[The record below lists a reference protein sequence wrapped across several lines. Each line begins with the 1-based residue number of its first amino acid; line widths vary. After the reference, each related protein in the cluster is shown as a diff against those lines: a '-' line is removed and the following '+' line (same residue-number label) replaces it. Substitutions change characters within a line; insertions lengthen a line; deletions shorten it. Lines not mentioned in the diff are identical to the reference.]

1 MKYNKKTTGMSQLA
15 ALWLGLISIFA
26 ASDLCAGGLFFPD
39 VGTVSLGRGAAF
51 VAKADNLS
59 AFYYNPAG
67 LSKSK
72 GVNILGGA
80 NFIDLN
86 ATFLRTGTGVWED
99 LGLEIEA
106 LPGLVFRAG
115 NPDLDFADGI
125 GNERPYS
132 RVSQQTPVTVTG
144 VLGALNWG
152 DAFGVEGLAL
162 AIGVYAPSSFN
173 KPKYPS
179 DGAQRYAIREMSTFI
194 IMPGPAVSYAFNRYI
209 QVGAVFLSGMGFV
222 NKRWAS
228 RLAPAI
234 DDLDWNEDLD
244 GDVDIQ
250 LEVKDLF
257 MPSGIFGVLS
267 NPLDWLEIGAAVK
280 LPVYMAAEGK
290 LKITPSEVDYPE
302 AEIIEETNKVTV
314 RQHFPWMVSTGVRYI
329 HRVFDIEVDFVWEN
343 WSTYQAQ
350 RGEVGTKI
358 TLDKGDTSEDPNNEN
373 KEDDTVKDMPNTE
386 IPKNY
391 RDTYSVRVGSDVE
404 VWKDNLT
411 VRLGGYYQ
419 SSAYPEN
426 NNTFNLDFPFG
437 EQFGTGC
444 GLSWH
449 TFDFLTI
456 NIGYLH
462 IFQAPVEVEGGT
474 VQQTGTAIVAT
485 DIGLPE
491 DAMDPVYIGN
501 MVNNGRYE
509 TNLNIFS
516 ASIEGHF

>member
-1 MKYNKKTTGMSQLA
+1 MKKNKTRKPRSRLV
-15 ALWLGLISIFA
+15 ALWLGLIMVFT
-26 ASDLCAGGLFFPD
+26 ASSLFAGGLFFPD
-39 VGTVSLGRGAAF
+39 VGTVSLGRGSAF

-72 GVNILGGA
+72 GVNLLGGL
-80 NFIDLN
+80 NFVDLN
-86 ATFLRTGTGVWED
+86 TTYLRSGTGEWES
-99 LGLEIEA
+99 LGIEIDA
-106 LPGLVFRAG
+106 LPGYDFTAG
-115 NPDLDFADGI
+115 NPDLDFSDGI

-132 RVSQQTPVTVTG
+132 RVSQQKPVTVTG
-144 VLGALNWG
+144 VLGAVNWG

-162 AIGVYAPSSFN
+162 GIGVYAPSSFN
-173 KPKYPS
+173 KPKYPA
-179 DGAQRYAIREMSTFI
+179 DGAQRYALREMSTFI
-194 IMPGPAVSYAFNRYI
+194 IMPGPAISYAFNRYI
-209 QVGAVFLSGMGFV
+209 QIGAVFLSGMGFV
-222 NKRWAS
+222 EKKWAS

-234 DDLDWNEDLD
+234 DDVDWNEDLD
-244 GDVDIQ
+244 GDVDIH

-280 LPVYMAAEGK
+280 LPVRMSAEGK
-290 LKITPSEVDYPE
+290 LKFTPSEVDYPN

-314 RQHFPWMVSTGVRYI
+314 KQHFPWMVSSGVRYI
-329 HRVFDIEVDFVWEN
+329 HRVFDIEVDFVWED
-343 WSTYQAQ
+343 WSTYTAQ
-350 RGEVGTKI
+350 LGEVETRI
-358 TLDKGDTSEDPNNEN
+358 TLDENDPEN
-373 KEDDTVKDMPNTE
+373 PDDDIIKDMPNTK

-391 RDTYSVRVGSDVE
+391 RDTYSVRVGSDIE
-404 VWKDNLT
+404 VWQDNLT

-419 SSAYPEN
+419 SSAYPED

-449 TFDFLTI
+449 TFEFLTL

-462 IFQAPVEVEGGT
+462 IFQMPVDVTGGT
-474 VQQTGTAIVAT
+474 VQQTGTAIEGS
-485 DIGLPE
+485 DLGLPPE
-491 DAMDPVYIGN
+491 TEMDPVYIGN